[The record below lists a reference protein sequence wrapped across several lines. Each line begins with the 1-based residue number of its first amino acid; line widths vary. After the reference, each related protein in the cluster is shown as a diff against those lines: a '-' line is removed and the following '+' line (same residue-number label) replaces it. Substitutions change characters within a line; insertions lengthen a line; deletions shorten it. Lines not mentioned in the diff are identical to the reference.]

1 MSAVALPAP
10 RRRPPGWLRLLRPHY
25 MPLSLGTGLVGAVV
39 GADDPAAASL
49 TIGLASCLFGY
60 GLGQIMND
68 YVDRKADAINAPDRP
83 LVSGEVNANAALA
96 ASVAAS
102 LALLVAALVVSP
114 PLALWMLAA
123 GPGHA
128 LYTLT
133 KGIPVL
139 GNLTNGVNVA
149 TLVLVGAAAAAPERS
164 ALDVP
169 PEVWVNAGLMA
180 LVLTGFGMVT
190 YFKDVPGDTAVGY
203 RTFVVAMGP
212 QRARLVPPLLPLAAV
227 VLAAASGAADPA
239 TLGVQGSAGPAFWVL
254 LALAA
259 AAFGIGSK
267 LLVASPEANA
277 FSSLGWYT
285 RGVVVYAFALGAA
298 HEPLAFA
305 LGLIPTAIL
314 LELALSDALR
324 DGRPATTPTGDD

>member
-25 MPLSLGTGLVGAVV
+25 MPLSLGTGLVGAVG
-39 GADDPAAASL
+39 GADDPAAAPL

-68 YVDRKADAINAPDRP
+68 YVDREADAINAPDRP

-133 KGIPVL
+133 KGIPIL

-169 PEVWVNAGLMA
+169 SEVWVNAGLMA

-190 YFKDVPGDTAVGY
+190 YFKDVPGDTVAGY
-203 RTFVVAMGP
+203 RTFVVAMGA

-227 VLAAASGAADPA
+227 ALALAFGAADPG
-239 TLGVQGSAGPAFWVL
+239 TLGAESAGPAFWVL

-267 LLVASPEANA
+267 LLLASPEANA

-305 LGLIPTAIL
+305 LGLIPTAIV

-324 DGRPATTPTGDD
+324 DGRPATTPTGGD